1 MPQQSINATPA
12 GQQAQAAP
20 KQSQQSA
27 QQPAAP
33 DQNTDPLGACISR
46 SVAVRESTPS
56 PSSSHIVQHFCA
68 KLGDQAWQAL
78 AASHIAGKPMST
90 SELSRQAGLPE
101 DYLGE
106 ATPLAMSAM
115 IGKAHKA
122 SGLNASDF
130 ELFKAQTAN
139 TLAGKEALSS
149 LVCGQP

>member
-33 DQNTDPLGACISR
+33 DQNTDPLG
-46 SVAVRESTPS
+46 
-56 PSSSHIVQHFCA
+56 HIVQHFCA

-78 AASHIAGKPMST
+78 AASHVAGKPMST
-90 SELSRQAGLPE
+90 SELSGQRRLPE

-139 TLAGKEALSS
+139 TPAGKEALSS
-149 LVCGQP
+149 LVCDQP